1 MHTCVYSHSP
11 PPPRFT
17 PALLHDC
24 TSCFNCALRHVHA
37 NRAAICCGLG
47 MCLNLALNLGFRLI
61 DRLCVGVAENVGGC
75 AIFVNVA
82 LEQPCDICVLY
93 CFIELFV

>member
-1 MHTCVYSHSP
+1 MCAYMCVQSS

-37 NRAAICCGLG
+37 NRAICCGLG

-61 DRLCVGVAENVGGC
+61 DRLCVGVAQNVGGC

-82 LEQPCDICVLY
+82 LKQPCDLSVL
-93 CFIELFV
+93 